1 MSRARRYR
9 EGQAEIIGAI
19 IATGVMILA
28 ITAMFYSIVR
38 LQQST
43 SDVYAKRI
51 AFESERTLEKISV
64 NYDPNSNTC
73 RITNMGGI
81 DITVARV
88 WITNTEFKDPSEVGF
103 QQVIKRG
110 ESINSYTLD
119 NAPVAIV
126 TTRGNV
132 FEIKSECEKQ
142 AVTGIIYI
150 TASGLISSQN
160 IIGTTRLTSDKACIE
175 YSLTPSPDGVPVLV
189 YKNDTGWIYHNCTHS
204 DQTTY
209 GWKIITNPSQNTINF
224 DADLDKS
231 TVNEAIVAINKTE
244 QTGNKV
250 EYKLK
255 DPDLSIGEKNDI
267 TLELLLYNITRLTN
281 ATDTVTIFYKFV
293 VRINGNAPPHQ
304 VSYNPRV
311 ALVSL
316 DSNIVYAAPGAISV
330 MSTSSSSGEY
340 IGVISGYVVFPRYF
354 YNFQSSYYSVN
365 ITLEIANPT
374 SAVRITSLRL
384 EYIAITGADI
394 LWIPLPQSQ

>member
-9 EGQAEIIGAI
+9 EGEAEIIGAI

-38 LQQST
+38 LQLST

-73 RITNMGGI
+73 RITNTGGI

-132 FEIKSECEKQ
+132 FEIRSECEKQ

-150 TASGLISSQN
+150 GVPGFISSQN

-209 GWKIITNPSQNTINF
+209 GWKIITKPSQSNIDF
-224 DADLDKS
+224 KPDLDNS
-231 TVNEAIVAINKTE
+231 TVNEAIVAIN
-244 QTGNKV
+244 QTTQ
-250 EYKLK
+250 
-255 DPDLSIGEKNDI
+255 LSDI
-267 TLELLLYNITRLTN
+267 NSKQGDALALRLLFYNITRLTN
-281 ATDTVTIFYKFV
+281 ATDAVTIFYKFV
-293 VRINGNAPPHQ
+293 VRTSGGGQPHQ
-304 VSYNPRV
+304 ASYNPRV

-330 MSTSSSSGEY
+330 SSSGEY

-354 YNFQSSYYSVN
+354 YNFQAGCYSVE
-365 ITLEIANPT
+365 ITLEINPGP
-374 SAVRITSLRL
+374 SMRITSLRL
-384 EYIAITGADI
+384 EYIAITGAEI

>member
-1 MSRARRYR
+1 MSRVKRPR
-9 EGQAEIIGAI
+9 EGEAEIIGAI

-38 LQQST
+38 LQLST

-73 RITNMGGI
+73 RITNTGGI

-150 TASGLISSQN
+150 GVPGLISSQN
-160 IIGTTRLTSDKACIE
+160 IIGTTRLTSDQACIE

-209 GWKIITNPSQNTINF
+209 GWKIITKPSQSNIKLEP
-224 DADLDKS
+224 DLDHS
-231 TVNEAIVAINKTE
+231 TVNEAIVAINKTT
-244 QTGNKV
+244 Q
-250 EYKLK
+250 
-255 DPDLSIGEKNDI
+255 LSDI
-267 TLELLLYNITRLTN
+267 NSGKALELRLLFYNITRLTN
-281 ATDTVTIFYKFV
+281 ATDAVTIFYKFV
-293 VRINGNAPPHQ
+293 VQTSDGGQPHQ
-304 VSYNPRV
+304 ASYNLRV
-311 ALVSL
+311 ALISL
-316 DSNIVYAAPGAISV
+316 DSNIVYAAPGATSV
-330 MSTSSSSGEY
+330 SSSGKY
-340 IGVISGYVVFPRYF
+340 IVVISGYVVFPRYF
-354 YNFQSSYYSVN
+354 YNFQPGCYSVE
-365 ITLEIANPT
+365 ITLEINPGP
-374 SAVRITSLRL
+374 SMGITSLRL
-384 EYIAITGADI
+384 EYIAITGAEI

>member
-73 RITNMGGI
+73 RIANTGGI

-88 WITNTEFKDPSEVGF
+88 WITNTEFKDPAEIGF
-103 QQVIKRG
+103 PQVIKRG
-110 ESINSYTLD
+110 ESVSLISD
-119 NAPVAIV
+119 NTPVAIV

-150 TASGLISSQN
+150 TAPGFISSQN
-160 IIGTTRLTSDKACIE
+160 IIGTTRLTSDQACIE
-175 YSLTPSPDGVPVLV
+175 YSLTPLDSGWAPVLV
-189 YKNDTGWIYHNCTHS
+189 FYNSTTRYWIYHNCTRS
-204 DQTTY
+204 DRSTY
-209 GWKIITNPSQNTINF
+209 GWKTITKPSNSSITLVP
-224 DADLDKS
+224 DLDNNA
-231 TVNEAIVAINKTE
+231 VNEAIVAINTTDSK
-244 QTGNKV
+244 GNV
-250 EYKLK
+250 YVNEYNIRG
-255 DPDLSIGEKNDI
+255 SI
-267 TLELLLYNITRLTN
+267 TLRLFFYNITRLTN
-281 ATDTVTIFYKFV
+281 ASDVVTIFYKFV
-293 VRINGNAPPHQ
+293 IRTSGGGQPQQ

-311 ALVSL
+311 ALVSV
-316 DSNIVYAAPGAISV
+316 DSGAVYATPGSV
-330 MSTSSSSGEY
+330 SITSSGEY
-340 IGVISGYVVFPRYF
+340 FGVISGYVVFPRYF
-354 YNFQSSYYSVN
+354 YNFQAGCYSVDV
-365 ITLEIANPT
+365 ILEINPSGSMT
-374 SAVRITSLRL
+374 ISSLRL
-384 EYIAITGADI
+384 EYIAISGAEI

>member
-1 MSRARRYR
+1 MSRVKRPR

-73 RITNMGGI
+73 RITNTGGI

-88 WITNTEFKDPSEVGF
+88 WITNTEFKDPAEIGF
-103 QQVIKRG
+103 PQVIKRG
-110 ESINSYTLD
+110 ESVSLISD
-119 NAPVAIV
+119 NTPVAIV

-132 FEIKSECEKQ
+132 FEIKSVCQ
-142 AVTGIIYI
+142 TQINMGMIYI
-150 TASGLISSQN
+150 INASSGFISSQN
-160 IIGTTRLTSDKACIE
+160 IIGTTRLTSDQACIE

-209 GWKIITNPSQNTINF
+209 GWKIITKPSQSNIDF
-224 DADLDKS
+224 KPDLDDS
-231 TVNEAIVAINKTE
+231 TVNEAIVAIN
-244 QTGNKV
+244 QTTQLSDINSKQGDALAL
-250 EYKLK
+250 KL
-255 DPDLSIGEKNDI
+255 LF
-267 TLELLLYNITRLTN
+267 YNITRLTN
-281 ATDTVTIFYKFV
+281 ATDAVTIFYKFV
-293 VRINGNAPPHQ
+293 VRTSGGGQPHEA
-304 VSYNPRV
+304 SYNPRV

-330 MSTSSSSGEY
+330 SSSREY
-340 IGVISGYVVFPRYF
+340 IGIISGYVVFPRYF
-354 YNFQSSYYSVN
+354 YNFQAGCYSVK
-365 ITLEIANPT
+365 ITLEINPAP
-374 SAVRITSLRL
+374 SMRITSLRL
-384 EYIAITGADI
+384 EYIAITGAEI

>member
-1 MSRARRYR
+1 
-9 EGQAEIIGAI
+9 
-19 IATGVMILA
+19 
-28 ITAMFYSIVR
+28 
-38 LQQST
+38 
-43 SDVYAKRI
+43 
-51 AFESERTLEKISV
+51 
-64 NYDPNSNTC
+64 
-73 RITNMGGI
+73 
-81 DITVARV
+81 VARV
-88 WITNTEFKDPSEVGF
+88 WITNTEFKDPAEIGF
-103 QQVIKRG
+103 PQVIKRG

-119 NAPVAIV
+119 NTPVAIV

-150 TASGLISSQN
+150 GVPGLISSQN
-160 IIGTTRLTSDKACIE
+160 IIGTTRLTSDQACIE
-175 YSLTPSPDGVPVLV
+175 YSLSPSPDGVPVLV

-231 TVNEAIVAINKTE
+231 TVNEVIVAINTTKR
-244 QTGNKV
+244 TGENV
-250 EYKLK
+250 EYVLQE
-255 DPDLSIGEKNDI
+255 PALSTTGTNDI
-267 TLELLLYNITRLTN
+267 ITLRLLFYNITRLTN
-281 ATDTVTIFYKFV
+281 ATDVVTIFYKFV
-293 VRINGNAPPHQ
+293 VETPPKAPPPQ
-304 VSYNPRV
+304 QLSYNPRV

-330 MSTSSSSGEY
+330 SSSGGI

-354 YNFQSSYYSVN
+354 YNFQSGYYSVN

-374 SAVRITSLRL
+374 SAVQITSLRL

>member
-1 MSRARRYR
+1 MSRARRHG

-38 LQQST
+38 LQQTT

-64 NYDPNSNTC
+64 NYDPNNNTC
-73 RITNMGGI
+73 RITNTGGI

-132 FEIKSECEKQ
+132 FEIRSECEKQ

-150 TASGLISSQN
+150 GVPGFISSQN

-175 YSLTPSPDGVPVLV
+175 YNLTPFPDGVPVLV

-209 GWKIITNPSQNTINF
+209 GWKIITKPSQSNINLT
-224 DADLDKS
+224 ADLDNS
-231 TVNEAIVAINKTE
+231 TVNEVIVAINKTT
-244 QTGNKV
+244 Q
-250 EYKLK
+250 
-255 DPDLSIGEKNDI
+255 LSDINSEKGDALAL
-267 TLELLLYNITRLTN
+267 TLLFYNITRLTN

-293 VRINGNAPPHQ
+293 VQTSRGGQAHQ
-304 VSYNPRV
+304 ASYNPRV

-330 MSTSSSSGEY
+330 SSSHDY

-354 YNFQSSYYSVN
+354 YNFQAGCYSVE
-365 ITLEIANPT
+365 ITLEINPGP
-374 SAVRITSLRL
+374 SMRITSLRL